1 MSKHIQAGVCK
12 TATAHP
18 FQGNAGH
25 PFQGNAGQ
33 RQTHKAHKIAATHH
47 GTTMQLLKQQ
57 TSTENR

>member
-12 TATAHP
+12 TATA
-18 FQGNAGH
+18 H